1 MENKDN
7 IQIVCDYLFE
17 IEDIMRELEIEINNL
32 YVCQPDDIALSVEK
46 INEYRNYTDELFEE
60 VYKICD
66 EDETG
71 NLRKAVK
78 AVCDRKEID
87 DDFCKVYEAGQEI
100 NAVAYRIVN
109 LIPRVSDRLTRQKE
123 KTLQEIKDN
132 NGSQSAHASKY
143 YAAVNNDLNNYHFS
157 RKSRSI

>member
-87 DDFCKVYEAGQEI
+87 DYFANVYEAGQEI

>member
-1 MENKDN
+1 MENKDKV
-7 IQIVCDYLFE
+7 QIVCDYLFE
-17 IEDIMRELEIEINNL
+17 IEDIMRELEVEINNL

-46 INEYRNYTDELFEE
+46 INEYRKYTDELFEE

-66 EDETG
+66 EDETR

-87 DDFCKVYEAGQEI
+87 DDFCDVYEAGQEI
-100 NAVAYRIVN
+100 NAVVYRIVN

-143 YAAVNNDLNNYHFS
+143 YAAVNNDLNNYHFA

>member
-78 AVCDRKEID
+78 AVCDRKEI
-87 DDFCKVYEAGQEI
+87 E
-100 NAVAYRIVN
+100 
-109 LIPRVSDRLTRQKE
+109 RQ
-123 KTLQEIKDN
+123 IK
-132 NGSQSAHASKY
+132 
-143 YAAVNNDLNNYHFS
+143 YAIHWCL
-157 RKSRSI
+157 

>member
-87 DDFCKVYEAGQEI
+87 DDFCNVYEAGQEI

>member
-87 DDFCKVYEAGQEI
+87 DDFCNVYEAGQEI
-100 NAVAYRIVN
+100 NAVAYRIGN

>member
-1 MENKDN
+1 
-7 IQIVCDYLFE
+7 
-17 IEDIMRELEIEINNL
+17 MRELEVEINNL

-46 INEYRNYTDELFEE
+46 INEYRKYTDELFEE

-66 EDETG
+66 EDETR

-87 DDFCKVYEAGQEI
+87 DDFCDVYEAGQEI
-100 NAVAYRIVN
+100 NAVVYRIVN

-143 YAAVNNDLNNYHFS
+143 YAAVNNDLNNYHFA
-157 RKSRSI
+157 RKNRSI

>member
-1 MENKDN
+1 MENKGN

-78 AVCDRKEID
+78 AVCDRNEID
-87 DDFCKVYEAGQEI
+87 DYFANVYEAGQEI